1 MVKNTRTPHL
11 AGGALLAMLAAALLA
26 VGGLALWADSRK
38 DADGY
43 LATDA
48 HRFAAASHALATAD
62 LDFDG
67 LDGALTA
74 GDDAGRVRF
83 TADSAHRKPVFVGI
97 ARTRDVRAYLRG
109 AAHATVTDVS
119 TSPFRP
125 QYDHHPGGRPSL
137 PARQRFWAASAQGT
151 GRQAVQWDAKDG
163 SWSVVVMNAD
173 GSPGVAA
180 DVDAGAKAPFLRA
193 AGWGAIGAALLPL
206 LAAGWLVGRG
216 APRLSARLV

>member
-11 AGGALLAMLAAALLA
+11 AGGAFLAMLAAALLA

-97 ARTRDVRAYLRG
+97 A
-109 AAHATVTDVS
+109 HARREGL
-119 TSPFRP
+119 PPRRRP
-125 QYDHHPGGRPSL
+125 RHGDRRVDLAL
-137 PARQRFWAASAQGT
+137 PAAVRPPPRRSPVAAGAPAGAASAQGA

-173 GSPGVAA
+173 GSAGVAA

-216 APRLSARLV
+216 APR

>member
-26 VGGLALWADSRK
+26 GRACAVGGLAQGRRRIPRDRRPSAVCRRLARAGHGRPRLRRSRRRADR
-38 DADGY
+38 
-43 LATDA
+43 
-48 HRFAAASHALATAD
+48 RR
-62 LDFDG
+62 
-67 LDGALTA
+67 
-74 GDDAGRVRF
+74 DDAGRVRF
-83 TADSAHRKPVFVGI
+83 TADSAHHKPVRGHRLH
-97 ARTRDVRAYLRG
+97 ARREGLPPRRRPRHGDRRRPALPAAVRPPPRRSPVAAG
-109 AAHATVTDVS
+109 APAS
-119 TSPFRP
+119 
-125 QYDHHPGGRPSL
+125 GRP
-137 PARQRFWAASAQGT
+137 PRGT